1 MGHDKNDELRGAHA
15 AQEHDRQDERDE
27 AFEATGG
34 TGDLGSQDARRHEG
48 DAQH

>member
-1 MGHDKNDELRGAHA
+1 MGHDKNDELRDERAS
-15 AQEHDRQDERDE
+15 QEHVRQEERDE

-34 TGDLGSQDARRHEG
+34 TDDLGSQDARRHEG